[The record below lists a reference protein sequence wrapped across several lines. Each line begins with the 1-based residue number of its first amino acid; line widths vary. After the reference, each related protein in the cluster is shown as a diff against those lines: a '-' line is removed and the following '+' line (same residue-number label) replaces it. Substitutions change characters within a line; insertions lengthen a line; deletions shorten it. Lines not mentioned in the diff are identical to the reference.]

1 LRPGSFSAWR
11 AAEGAASADPLGWLI
26 RPNERR
32 APIITVHDA
41 APHSLAWLG
50 SVYGAPDTALGVERY
65 GQSGA
70 RDDLYHYCGID
81 AANIAEMAL
90 RAVDL

>member
-1 LRPGSFSAWR
+1 V
-11 AAEGAASADPLGWLI
+11 D
-26 RPNERR
+26 
-32 APIITVHDA
+32 H
-41 APHSLAWLG
+41 
-50 SVYGAPDTALGVERY
+50 Y

-70 RDDLYHYCGID
+70 RDDLYHYYGID